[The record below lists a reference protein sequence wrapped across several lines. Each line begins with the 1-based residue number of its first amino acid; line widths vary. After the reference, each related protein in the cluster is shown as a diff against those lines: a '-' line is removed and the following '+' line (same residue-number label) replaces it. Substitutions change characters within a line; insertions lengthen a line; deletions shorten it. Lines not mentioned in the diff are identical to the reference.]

1 MKAHVAGAGRTR
13 VRAQLSPV
21 IHLYVDGEPAQ
32 LAALEELME
41 KLEAC
46 KMMVMRGCPGATQA
60 TQACDVA
67 KMHWEDVL
75 EECRGQDERAH
86 QAVERPGVME
96 RKRLGNH
103 LYMWNQR

>member
-1 MKAHVAGAGRTR
+1 MREEVKAGTISRRGRWPRRAR

-21 IHLYVDGEPAQ
+21 IHLYVDGAPAQ

-41 KLEAC
+41 KLEAY

-86 QAVERPGVME
+86 QAVETG
-96 RKRLGNH
+96 LA
-103 LYMWNQR
+103 